1 MALAATIV
9 FEIRTGGSDL
19 NGGGFNSTA
28 GGTDRS
34 QQTTP
39 QVTIDNAAITCTTP
53 AANSNTLTFTLGYV
67 PSAADVG
74 NLVNIAGGTNINA
87 GVYEITAAAG
97 ATWTLAGAANL
108 TTAGGA
114 GSAITGRMGGCMAS
128 PGKVGSV
135 MVAGNDLYVRQATYN
150 ISSATQNIT
159 NGCLKL
165 PAGASANNVSKV
177 IGYTTTRGDGA
188 PTRPIFLA
196 GAINTF
202 TLLDLTNNA
211 THGEGIEVDGNNTV
225 LSRGIDIGN
234 NGIRVYNCVARNC
247 TNAGFSASGNNSKA
261 IGCYATG
268 CATVA
273 AFNGVDAYDCT
284 AIANTITGFQAATT
298 GCLTGCLSANNTGAT
313 TDGVVG
319 AAGATIRNCT
329 SYGNG
334 RNGFSFGAAN
344 NVHTAINC
352 LAVNNAAK
360 GFFSSTNPHDNT
372 LLINCAGYNNAT
384 GNVDSASLPAA
395 QQINF
400 VTLTGDPFANAA
412 GLNFSANTTAGAGA
426 ALRSAG
432 YPSTLPGTATNN
444 YADIGVA
451 RHLDPSGG
459 AAGSGAGSMRMGL

>member
-225 LSRGIDIGN
+225 LSRGVNVGS
-234 NGIRVYNCVARNC
+234 NGIRAYNCVARNC
-247 TNAGFSASGNNSKA
+247 TNGGLRRQRPQQL
-261 IGCYATG
+261 GHRLLRDRVQHRQRVRQ
-268 CATVA
+268 CAVHT
-273 AFNGVDAYDCT
+273 NCS
-284 AIANTITGFQAATT
+284 AIANTITGFQARQRGRLGAQ
-298 GCLTGCLSANNTGAT
+298 GASAANNTGAT
-313 TDGVVG
+313 TDGFALPSGSSVN
-319 AAGATIRNCT
+319 NCT
-329 SYGNG
+329 SV
-334 RNGFSFGAAN
+334 RQRPPRFQLRRRPTTCS
-344 NVHTAINC
+344 TAINC

-360 GFFSSTNPHDNT
+360 GFFVLDQ
-372 LLINCAGYNNAT
+372 
-384 GNVDSASLPAA
+384 PARQHA
-395 QQINF
+395 ADQLRRLQQRDGQRRF
-400 VTLTGDPFANAA
+400 GLAA
-412 GLNFSANTTAGAGA
+412 
-426 ALRSAG
+426 
-432 YPSTLPGTATNN
+432 
-444 YADIGVA
+444 
-451 RHLDPSGG
+451 GG
-459 AAGSGAGSMRMGL
+459 AADQLRDAHRRPVRQCGGLEFLGQHHGRRRRGASVCGLSQHPAWHRDK